1 MKRSKALKLSLMG
14 ASALTLVACDN
25 SQEVGVFE
33 TIDQCVDKAG
43 FTRDACEANQK
54 VAQSEHIRVSPKYTS
69 LSDCETDFGSEKCEV
84 APQRTTSGGSV
95 FMPMMMGYMM
105 GNMLSGG
112 SRVATQ
118 PLYRSRDDSRNFRPG
133 DNQKVSGKT
142 GVTRVAGHTTRAPST
157 KTRTIRR
164 GGFGSAAR
172 ASAGRFRS
180 FRGFGG

>member
-43 FTRDACEANQK
+43 FTRDICEKNQK
-54 VAQSEHIRVSPKYTS
+54 VAQSKHIQVSPKYTS

-105 GNMLSGG
+105 GRRNSMMS
-112 SRVATQ
+112 Q
-118 PLYRSRDDSRNFRPG
+118 PLYRSAKSPNSFRTAE
-133 DNQKVSGKT
+133 NQNVGSKTGKT
-142 GVTRVAGHTTRAPST
+142 KVARSTTSRPTFKSST
-157 KTRTIRR
+157 LSR
-164 GGFGSAAR
+164 GGFGSSARRFGSAAT
-172 ASAGRFRS
+172 
-180 FRGFGG
+180 

>member
-1 MKRSKALKLSLMG
+1 MKRSRALKLSLMG
-14 ASALTLVACDN
+14 ATALTLVACDN

-33 TIDQCVDKAG
+33 TLDQCIDQAG
-43 FTRDACEANQK
+43 FTRDVCEANQK
-54 VAQSEHIRVSPKYTS
+54 QARSEHVRVAPKYTS
-69 LSDCETDFGSEKCEV
+69 VSDCETDFGAEKCEA

-105 GNMLSGG
+105 GNMLGG

-118 PLYRSRDDSRNFRPG
+118 PLYRSRDDARNFRTG

-142 GVTRVAGHTTRAPST
+142 GVTKVSGQTARAPST

-164 GGFGSAAR
+164 GGFGSSAR
-172 ASAGRFRS
+172 ASAGRFRG

>member
-112 SRVATQ
+112 SRVA
-118 PLYRSRDDSRNFRPG
+118 S
-133 DNQKVSGKT
+133 
-142 GVTRVAGHTTRAPST
+142 
-157 KTRTIRR
+157 
-164 GGFGSAAR
+164 
-172 ASAGRFRS
+172 
-180 FRGFGG
+180 

>member
-1 MKRSKALKLSLMG
+1 MKRSRALKLSLMG

-118 PLYRSRDDSRNFRPG
+118 PLYRSRDDSRNFRTG

-142 GVTRVAGHTTRAPST
+142 GVTRVAGHTNKDSINQNKNDPSGWLW
-157 KTRTIRR
+157 I
-164 GGFGSAAR
+164 GC
-172 ASAGRFRS
+172 
-180 FRGFGG
+180 

>member
-33 TIDQCVDKAG
+33 TIDQCIDKAG
-43 FTRDACEANQK
+43 FTRDVCEANQK
-54 VAQSEHIRVSPKYTS
+54 VAQSEHIKVSPKYTS

-105 GNMLSGG
+105 GSMMGG
-112 SRVATQ
+112 RGSMMSQ
-118 PLYRSRDDSRNFRPG
+118 PLYRSAKSPNSFRTAENRNVG
-133 DNQKVSGKT
+133 SKT
-142 GVTRVAGHTTRAPST
+142 GST
-157 KTRTIRR
+157 KVASSATNRPTFKRSTRSR
-164 GGFGSAAR
+164 GGFGSSGRRFGSAAT
-172 ASAGRFRS
+172 
-180 FRGFGG
+180 